1 MLLALDVGNMTTSV
15 GLFDEMG
22 ELCFLSTLDTDKRK
36 TADQIAVDLMNLSQL
51 YHYDLSEVEGSI
63 FCSVVPSM
71 DFHLQ
76 KALSRLVGRPPLQ
89 VGPGVKTGLNIRG
102 WIWSAALWQPSKNF
116 RLPSL

>member
-51 YHYDLSEVEGSI
+51 YHYDLSEVE
-63 FCSVVPSM
+63 C
-71 DFHLQ
+71 
-76 KALSRLVGRPPLQ
+76 LV
-89 VGPGVKTGLNIRG
+89 
-102 WIWSAALWQPSKNF
+102 WISTCK
-116 RLPSL
+116 RR

>member
-15 GLFDEMG
+15 GLFDETG
-22 ELCFLSTLDTDKRK
+22 SFVFFHSGYGQAKDRRPDRRGFDEPLPT
-36 TADQIAVDLMNLSQL
+36 L

-76 KALSRLVGRPPLQ
+76 KRR
-89 VGPGVKTGLNIRG
+89 
-102 WIWSAALWQPSKNF
+102 
-116 RLPSL
+116 